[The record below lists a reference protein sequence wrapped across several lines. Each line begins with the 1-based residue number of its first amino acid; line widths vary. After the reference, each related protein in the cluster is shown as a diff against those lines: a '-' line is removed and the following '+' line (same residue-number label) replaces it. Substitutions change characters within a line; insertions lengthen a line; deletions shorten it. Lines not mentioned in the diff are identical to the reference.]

1 MEYSIL
7 QMMLTPMYTDY
18 ETDTVI
24 QTSLR
29 KELPKDVTLLVIA
42 HRLQTIM
49 DADRIVR
56 TSAQMLLI
64 GSVTKQ
70 MCIHRWFWMRAVS

>member
-7 QMMLTPMYTDY
+7 QMILTPMYTDY

-24 QTSLR
+24 QTSFR
-29 KELPKDVTLLVIA
+29 KELPKDVTLLVVA

-49 DADRIVR
+49 DADRIV
-56 TSAQMLLI
+56 SSILDP
-64 GSVTKQ
+64 
-70 MCIHRWFWMRAVS
+70 

>member
-7 QMMLTPMYTDY
+7 QMILTPMYTDY
-18 ETDTVI
+18 ETDTMI

-29 KELPKDVTLLVIA
+29 KELPKDVTLLVVA

-49 DADRIVR
+49 DADRIVI
-56 TSAQMLLI
+56 SILDP
-64 GSVTKQ
+64 
-70 MCIHRWFWMRAVS
+70 

>member
-7 QMMLTPMYTDY
+7 QMILTPMYTDY

-29 KELPKDVTLLVIA
+29 KELPKDVTLLVVA

-49 DADRIVR
+49 DADRIV
-56 TSAQMLLI
+56 SSILDPGCI
-64 GSVTKQ
+64 PYTK
-70 MCIHRWFWMRAVS
+70 

>member
-7 QMMLTPMYTDY
+7 QMILTPMYTDY

-29 KELPKDVTLLVIA
+29 KELPKDVTLLVVA

-49 DADRIVR
+49 DADRIV
-56 TSAQMLLI
+56 SSILDP
-64 GSVTKQ
+64 
-70 MCIHRWFWMRAVS
+70 

>member
-1 MEYSIL
+1 MEVSIL
-7 QMMLTPMYTDY
+7 QMILTPMYTDY

-29 KELPKDVTLLVIA
+29 KELPKDVTLLVVA

-49 DADRIVR
+49 DADRIV
-56 TSAQMLLI
+56 SSILD
-64 GSVTKQ
+64 S
-70 MCIHRWFWMRAVS
+70 

>member
-7 QMMLTPMYTDY
+7 QMILTPMYTDY

-29 KELPKDVTLLVIA
+29 KELPKDVTLLVVA

-49 DADRIVR
+49 DADRIVI
-56 TSAQMLLI
+56 SILDP
-64 GSVTKQ
+64 
-70 MCIHRWFWMRAVS
+70 

>member
-7 QMMLTPMYTDY
+7 QMILTPMYTDY

-56 TSAQMLLI
+56 TPAQMLLI
-64 GSVTKQ
+64 GSVTKH